1 MALTYGSR
9 GDDVKK
15 LQEAMNKSG
24 SYNLDVDGIY
34 GQKTQ
39 DAVKQWQTANGLNA
53 DGIAG
58 DDTTNKLYGLD
69 VQQPQQP
76 ETDGGGAQQSAAKP
90 SPYTRWNPDED
101 EDYQGILDAYNQHM
115 GKGAPTV
122 DTSVWDQQM
131 QDIYDK
137 IMNRG
142 QFSYDLGSDP
152 LYQQYRDQYTQQ
164 GRMAMMD
171 TMGQAAGLTGGYG
184 SSYGQAAGQQQY
196 NAYLQQ
202 LNEIVPDLY
211 GQAYSQYQAEGDALM
226 DQYALA
232 GDMRNNAYS
241 QYQDDYNRYMQEL
254 QMLYGMEQDAYNR
267 GMAQDELNYG
277 RQQDLYDKILNQ
289 IVTAGYMPSEEEL
302 AAAGM
307 SLDEAQKWMALW
319 EGQNGG
325 YGGGVY
331 GGGLGDPGA
340 LDDDTEWEPEGVHSS
355 GYTNAEIRRA
365 AQVLLGYSS
374 EDVDKIMDNAAT
386 QGITSIDQLIAQY
399 RQMEGTGNETI
410 YPSYDERKNNDSTA
424 ETAANYNYATALTQ
438 ISNMNM
444 ADANTV
450 MFKINQIYQQ
460 GLIPASSYNTLI
472 KRWNERVEELGGT
485 R

>member
-1 MALTYGSR
+1 MALSYGSR
-9 GDDVKK
+9 GDDVKR
-15 LQEAMNKSG
+15 LQEALNKSG

-39 DAVKQWQTANGLNA
+39 DAVKQWQTANGINA

-76 ETDGGGAQQSAAKP
+76 VTDGGGAQQPAAKP
-90 SPYTRWNPDED
+90 SPYTKWNPDED
-101 EDYQGILDAYNQHM
+101 QDYQGILDAYNQHV

-202 LNEIVPDLY
+202 LNEIVPELY

-241 QYQDDYNRYMQEL
+241 QYQDDYNRYMNEL

-277 RQQDLYDKILNQ
+277 RQQDLYDKVLNQ

-307 SLDEAQKWMALW
+307 SLEEAQKWMALW

-325 YGGGVY
+325 YGGD
-331 GGGLGDPGA
+331 LGDPNA
-340 LDDDTEWEPEGVHSS
+340 TDDDTEWEPEGVHSS

-365 AQVLLGYSS
+365 AQLLLGYFSD
-374 EDVDKIMDNAAT
+374 DVDKIMDNAAT
-386 QGITSIDQLIAQY
+386 QGITIDQLIAQY
-399 RQMEGTGNETI
+399 RQMEDAI
-410 YPSYDERKNNDSTA
+410 APVIPSYKEQQAARTDGGSYRDDLNRMVTEMGTTYSPDEVRSMIEFARMNNYITTD
-424 ETAANYNYATALTQ
+424 EYNEILGRY
-438 ISNMNM
+438 
-444 ADANTV
+444 
-450 MFKINQIYQQ
+450 K
-460 GLIPASSYNTLI
+460 
-472 KRWNERVEELGGT
+472 KRMPGG
-485 R
+485 